1 MPLSRLFSCSRLA
14 TICLVMLCCQSR
26 VWAQVFS
33 NRRNSTPIGTDQRI
47 QSDTSK
53 KNTKWRA
60 EKVRITHFTL
70 QDSTRQSPDSSIQFL
85 HRNPIQTNWFQ
96 DLGNLGT
103 PGKSLCYN
111 YLPQASLQSGLQ
123 SMNTYLLDERKATYF
138 NTTRPY
144 TDIYYHMGTKQE
156 QVLDLLHTQNVF
168 PYWNLSARYRKI
180 GSPGFFKQQR
190 SNHDQLLLTSYYKA
204 RNDRYVLHAAM
215 SYNKFQLDE
224 NGGIANEDF
233 LDAAIYTDRRVL
245 PVIAES
251 YGSGNQSSIKNYL
264 RRAAFL
270 LDHVLYLGRT
280 DSLRDSVGTSRGF
293 VFKPRLGIRHQLYG
307 ESNYYRYLDRLPDSN
322 FYAALGPTDLQVGDS
337 IKTRYA
343 WNQWGTQ
350 MGLQLILNS
359 RAAPLYLEAGL
370 GFEQLSISNE
380 WNNQL
385 FAMPFLYAQ
394 LRKNLQSN
402 NVWEYQAGLKSFLTG
417 YNAGSY
423 TLNFVAGRKL
433 GSGTTRIKLAYY
445 QNLNRPEFFNSAW
458 YSNLISQQNNLNRM
472 FTQSVDAGLENTKQ
486 QWQVNLRG
494 FLHNQFIYRD
504 TTLTVKQ
511 YQGGIPVLVL
521 QGAKTFQWRKWVLFN
536 QMAFQY
542 SSDSTPIH
550 LPRWIG
556 RHRLAYENFILR
568 SKLQVATG
576 IEIAYHT
583 PYLADGYHPYVFS
596 TFTQYQRTLSNYP
609 MWTAFFNF
617 KVKRFRATVMADQL
631 QQLFTRNYMNFPFY
645 PNRNFNLRFGFHW
658 VFVN

>member
-1 MPLSRLFSCSRLA
+1 MPPSSSFYFIRFAIL
-14 TICLVMLCCQSR
+14 CLVVLCFKNMAL
-26 VWAQVFS
+26 AQVFS
-33 NRRNSTPIGTDQRI
+33 NRRNSTPLGTDQRI
-47 QSDTSK
+47 QSDTTK
-53 KNTKWRA
+53 KNTKWSEER
-60 EKVRITHFTL
+60 VRVTYFTL
-70 QDSTRQSPDSSIQFL
+70 QDTMRKLPDTSIQFL
-85 HRNPIQTNWFQ
+85 HRNPLQGVWMQ

-103 PGKSLCYN
+103 PGKSLLYN
-111 YLPQASLQSGLQ
+111 YFPQAALQSGLR
-123 SMNTYLLDERKATYF
+123 SMSSYLFDERTAEYY

-156 QVLDLLHTQNVF
+156 QVLDLLHSQNVL
-168 PYWNLSARYRKI
+168 PYWNLSARYRKV

-190 SNHDQLLLTSYYKA
+190 SNHDQLLLSSHYRA
-204 RNDRYVLHAAM
+204 QNDRYVLHAAM

-224 NGGIANEDF
+224 NGGIVNEDF
-233 LDAAIYTDRRVL
+233 LDATIYNDRRVL
-245 PVIAES
+245 PVNAES

-270 LDHVLYLGRT
+270 LDQVFYLGRT
-280 DSLRDSVGTSRGF
+280 DSLRDTVGKSQGF
-293 VFKPRLGIRHQLYG
+293 IFKPRLGIRHQLYG
-307 ESNYYRYLDRLPDSN
+307 ESNYYRYLDRMPDSN
-322 FYAALGPTDLQVGDS
+322 FYAALGPSDLQAGDS

-350 MGLQLILNS
+350 LGLQLILNS
-359 RAAPLYLEAGL
+359 QSAPMYLEAGL
-370 GFEQLSISNE
+370 GYEQLRLSNE
-380 WNNQL
+380 WRVEQY
-385 FAMPFLYAQ
+385 AMPFVFVQ
-394 LRKNLQSN
+394 LSKNLQSN
-402 NVWEYQAGLKSFLTG
+402 TIWEFQAGLKSFLTG

-458 YSNLISQQNNLNRM
+458 YSNLISQQNNLSRM
-472 FTQSVDAGLENTKQ
+472 FTQLVDAGLENNKQ
-486 QWQVNLRG
+486 KWQVYLRG

-511 YQGGIPVLVL
+511 YRGGIPVLVL

-542 SSDSTPIH
+542 SSESTPIH
-550 LPRWIG
+550 LPRWIS
-556 RHRLAYENFILR
+556 RHRLAYENFIFR
-568 SKLQVATG
+568 SRLKIVTG
-576 IEIAYHT
+576 LEMGYHT
-583 PYLADGYHPYVFS
+583 PYLADGYHPYLFS
-596 TFTQYQRTLSNYP
+596 TYTQYQRTLSNYP